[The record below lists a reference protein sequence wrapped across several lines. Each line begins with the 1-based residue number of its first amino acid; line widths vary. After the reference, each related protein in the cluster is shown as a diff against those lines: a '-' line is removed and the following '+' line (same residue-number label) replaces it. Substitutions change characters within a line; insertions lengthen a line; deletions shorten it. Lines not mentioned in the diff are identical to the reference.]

1 MENEYEEKCQNKGLK
16 RNDIDKYYTSSAVV
30 DRCIELFKKNISI
43 KEDDLIIEP
52 SAGNGAFISSIETFG
67 CDSIFMDIEPENSQ
81 VIKQDYLDDNL
92 NKVINELKIKEVE
105 SVHVIVNPPL
115 GRQSCLAIRFIKKS
129 CEYCDTV
136 SFILPRSFKKESMK
150 KYFPLNFHCLIEE
163 DIIENGF
170 IVNGLNH
177 DVPCVFQI
185 WIKKMNERKLEK
197 KLLPNGYIFV
207 KKTELPD
214 ISFRRVGVNAGN
226 ISKYTDDKNVQS
238 HYFIRFNKKL
248 DDDMFKKILD
258 LKYESRND
266 TVGPCSISK
275 QELIREFNIVFDK
288 FV

>member
-105 SVHVIVNPPL
+105 SVHVIGNPPF

>member
-16 RNDIDKYYTSSAVV
+16 RNDIDKYYTSSVVV
-30 DRCIELFKKNISI
+30 DRCIELFKNNINI

-52 SAGNGAFISSIETFG
+52 SAGNGAFISAIETFG
-67 CDSIFMDIEPENSQ
+67 CDSIFMDIEPEHAD

-92 NKVINELKIKEVE
+92 NKVIDELKRKEVE
-105 SVHVIVNPPL
+105 SVHVIGNPPF

-185 WIKKMNERKLEK
+185 WIKKMDERKLEK

-226 ISKYTDDKNVQS
+226 ISKYIDDKNVQS